1 MADSTLYL
9 CKKCSKLASQKKT
22 KQKCVLKK
30 LIRQWNRLH
39 GERFQSVVLKIC
51 LFLEFHEYRTLYI
64 EFLKSQGF
72 EQKNVIV
79 RVRERLLFRQS

>member
-1 MADSTLYL
+1 M
-9 CKKCSKLASQKKT
+9 
-22 KQKCVLKK
+22 
-30 LIRQWNRLH
+30 
-39 GERFQSVVLKIC
+39 
-51 LFLEFHEYRTLYI
+51 HEYRTLYI